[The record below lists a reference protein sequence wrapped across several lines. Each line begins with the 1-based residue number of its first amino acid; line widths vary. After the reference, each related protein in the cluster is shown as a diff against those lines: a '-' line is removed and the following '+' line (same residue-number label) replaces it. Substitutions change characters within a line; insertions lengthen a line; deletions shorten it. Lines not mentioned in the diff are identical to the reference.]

1 MQVLQ
6 RSLQHLAH
14 IIPYDTATIFLLEGN
29 HLKIAAQH
37 PSLND
42 EAEAEPL
49 LPLEAYPLVQQVITA
64 QQTKLIADVRQ
75 VANWRPTDPQQPV
88 IAWLGVPLVVRG
100 QSIGLLTLS
109 KQEAGFYRNQEAE
122 VATSFAAQ
130 IAAAVQNSRL
140 FDSLRHQALDL
151 AVMADNL
158 AAEKSK
164 LDAIIRHIAD
174 GLIVTDDSGTIQMV
188 NPAFEQMFSQPRTT
202 LADRSLT
209 QIEELQRLISAA
221 LAEQEQVS
229 IVDLTLSNGRVLKA
243 SSTVIQ
249 EETRTLGVVTVL
261 RDITRE
267 KEVDR
272 MKSEFIST
280 VSHELRTPLTSVL
293 GFAHH
298 IYKIFDRTLISKIA
312 TTDSKG
318 QRAIRHIKEELGIII
333 AEGERLTRLI
343 NDVLDIAKME
353 SGKLEWH
360 MAEVSLE
367 TVIQTA
373 VTATSALARAKNLSV
388 QVNLVPALPQV
399 WADQDRL
406 GPDDTNLLSKA
417 IKCTERGQ
425 IWVGAKT
432 SPVVTARPLAEGS
445 WLPVS
450 IRDTGGGIAPEHLP
464 YVFEKFRQVGDV
476 LTDRPAGTGLGLP
489 ICQEIVAQHGG
500 HIWVESEVG
509 QGSNFSFALPLNR
522 GATPTPGLPA
532 EIRGQV
538 FDTLRE
544 DETGQLIL
552 VVDDEDNIRN
562 LLCHELSEAGYQVIE
577 AADGLEALKR
587 ARQEKPD
594 LILLDVM
601 MPGLSGFD
609 VTSVLKGDQS
619 TVNIPI
625 LILSIVEDKERGFR
639 RGAEEYLTKP
649 LDVNKLLETIARL
662 LDPSEPKGKRK
673 KVLVIIEDSTVIESL
688 SAEEIAKILEK
699 NINGD
704 R

>member
-1 MQVLQ
+1 
-6 RSLQHLAH
+6 
-14 IIPYDTATIFLLEGN
+14 
-29 HLKIAAQH
+29 
-37 PSLND
+37 
-42 EAEAEPL
+42 
-49 LPLEAYPLVQQVITA
+49 
-64 QQTKLIADVRQ
+64 
-75 VANWRPTDPQQPV
+75 
-88 IAWLGVPLVVRG
+88 
-100 QSIGLLTLS
+100 
-109 KQEAGFYRNQEAE
+109 
-122 VATSFAAQ
+122 
-130 IAAAVQNSRL
+130 
-140 FDSLRHQALDL
+140 
-151 AVMADNL
+151 
-158 AAEKSK
+158 
-164 LDAIIRHIAD
+164 
-174 GLIVTDDSGTIQMV
+174 
-188 NPAFEQMFSQPRTT
+188 
-202 LADRSLT
+202 
-209 QIEELQRLISAA
+209 
-221 LAEQEQVS
+221 
-229 IVDLTLSNGRVLKA
+229 LSN
-243 SSTVIQ
+243 
-249 EETRTLGVVTVL
+249 
-261 RDITRE
+261 
-267 KEVDR
+267 
-272 MKSEFIST
+272 
-280 VSHELRTPLTSVL
+280 
-293 GFAHH
+293 
-298 IYKIFDRTLISKIA
+298 
-312 TTDSKG
+312 
-318 QRAIRHIKEELGIII
+318 
-333 AEGERLTRLI
+333 
-343 NDVLDIAKME
+343 
-353 SGKLEWH
+353 
-360 MAEVSLE
+360 
-367 TVIQTA
+367 
-373 VTATSALARAKNLSV
+373 
-388 QVNLVPALPQV
+388 
-399 WADQDRL
+399 
-406 GPDDTNLLSKA
+406 A
-417 IKCTERGQ
+417 IKFTERGQ
-425 IWVGAKT
+425 IWVEAKT
-432 SPVVTARPLAEGS
+432 SPVVTGRPLADGS
-445 WLPVS
+445 WLTVS

-673 KVLVIIEDSTVIESL
+673 KVLVIIEDSAVIESL